1 MYWYFQIAFLFI
13 LEGAQIIKRSFLVKI
28 IKQAYWFLA
37 AAVFGYSAY
46 LTWAQYKLWSHQSL
60 SKYLLPPET
69 SIFYFIGYSL
79 WRFWAA
85 NFVALIFSALFFI
98 IAKKLNKKFGERFFE
113 NEEILLGSL
122 IILACGYPIFII
134 YFILLLASFLFANT
148 LITSIKKETYRV
160 SLYYF
165 WIPAALIAIIIS
177 ELWLSHIS
185 RWSSLII

>member
-1 MYWYFQIAFLFI
+1 MYWYFQIAFLLI

-28 IKQAYWFLA
+28 IKPVYWFSMA
-37 AAVFGYSAY
+37 AIFGYSVY
-46 LTWAQYKLWSHQSL
+46 LTYAQYILWNNQPL
-60 SKYLLPPET
+60 SKYLLPPDT

-85 NFVALIFSALFFI
+85 NFIALIFAILFFFV
-98 IAKKLNKKFGERFFE
+98 AKKLNKKFSERFFE

-122 IILACGYPIFII
+122 IIFVCGYPIFII
-134 YFILLLASFLFANT
+134 YFILLLASFLFANI
-148 LITSIKKETYRV
+148 LITSIKKEAHRV

-177 ELWLSHIS
+177 ELWLIHFPGWS
-185 RWSSLII
+185 RLII